1 MPEVFLVWEIY
12 IDFLAPAATEIR
24 LVVIFA
30 DEKAAIDLMELR
42 VKNHRQNVPK
52 PPPTYRINYK
62 VQGWKLG
69 EPDPDKNSRDI
80 KVEHVWPMP

>member
-1 MPEVFLVWEIY
+1 
-12 IDFLAPAATEIR
+12 
-24 LVVIFA
+24 

-69 EPDPDKNSRDI
+69 EPDPDKSSRDI